1 MASGG
6 FSVRRR
12 EATATTDPEPTTNHD
27 PRTTDRRGAVVV
39 LIAILYL
46 GAHLPSL
53 APSLEDID
61 SINFALGLRH
71 FDPALHQP
79 HPPGYPV
86 YMLLGRISLSI
97 VERVTSATGVAAE
110 ARSLAIWSAIGG
122 AGCIIAAW
130 FLFSAVAA
138 RQLPTTNSQLP
149 RTSRA
154 GDTSVLGVGS
164 WRLGV
169 AEWATLLL
177 AAVPDFW
184 MTGLRPMSDMPGLAL
199 AVAAQALLLQRAP
212 EERRGR
218 SWPAEAAERRGP
230 WRSASAVTA
239 GALLAGIATGIRVQS
254 AVLTLPLLAFVM
266 VERRHYVKP
275 LLAFAAGCLAWGIPL
290 LIASGGVRPY
300 IAALNMQAAQDFS
313 WVDMLWSNPTPR
325 HIAVGLYQAL
335 VLPWASIP
343 LAVAVGVA
351 AAIGVLVSLL
361 REPRVLHV
369 LAVAFV
375 PYFIFHLLF
384 QQLDTTRYALPIVV
398 PVAWLAARSFALAG
412 RLGPTV
418 AAPFV
423 AAALI
428 VAVPGGVAYGRDSH
442 PAFRAIA
449 DAVQRARV
457 QPPAAVYS
465 HYAIRRPLQ
474 AADTGALHVVEPP
487 TQYEWL
493 GPVNYWRSGGADPIW
508 FFADARRTDLA
519 LIDPH
524 SRSDVVRYRWSVEQR
539 GELSGTRP
547 LGVDWYRLGVPGWFA
562 GQGWSLTPEIGGL
575 TQSTSMGPDRRPIEA
590 WVRRRPGR
598 FHVVVG
604 ARHLGDAAAADA
616 EMALALDGH
625 PIDRWPVTR
634 AARNALRFVDL
645 PDGIPGAGPF
655 AALTIVSRS
664 VDPKRPAPVAVRQF
678 DIQPSAQ
685 LISAFAEGWHEA
697 ETSVESSLTWRWT
710 SERSVLRMNGPAQP
724 VTLEIRGESPL
735 RYFDRPPTVKIT
747 AGDVTLARF
756 QPDTDFEWRVT
767 VPADAMLNS
776 GGAIAIEIDRVYLPG
791 KVEGTADDRHLGLRI
806 FDLRVNGVDP

>member
-1 MASGG
+1 VNSGG
-6 FSVRRR
+6 FDVRDQLGERASHEPR
-12 EATATTDPEPTTNHD
+12 ILNARTPNPEPAN
-27 PRTTDRRGAVVV
+27 RTVV
-39 LIAILYL
+39 LIAALLYL
-46 GAHLPSL
+46 AAHLPFL

-86 YMLLGRISLSI
+86 YMLLGHLSLPI
-97 VERVTSATGVAAE
+97 VERATSATGVRAE
-110 ARSLAIWSAIGG
+110 ARALAVWSAIGG

-130 FLFSAVAA
+130 FVFSALGGWQ
-138 RQLPTTNSQLP
+138 RQTAL
-149 RTSRA
+149 
-154 GDTSVLGVGS
+154 
-164 WRLGV
+164 
-169 AEWATLLL
+169 WATLLL
-177 AAVPDFW
+177 AAAPDFW

-199 AVAAQALLLQRAP
+199 ALAAQALLLM
-212 EERRGR
+212 
-218 SWPAEAAERRGP
+218 RRGP
-230 WRSASAVTA
+230 FGSAITA
-239 GALLAGIATGIRVQS
+239 GAFLAGIATGIRVQS

-266 VERRHYVKP
+266 LDRPSRAAPSSLGRAKA
-275 LLAFAAGCLAWGIPL
+275 LAAFVIGCLAWGIPL
-290 LIASGGVRPY
+290 LVASGGVRAY
-300 IAALNMQAAQDFS
+300 VAALNTQATQDFS

-325 HIAVGLYQAL
+325 HIAIGLYQAL

-351 AAIGVLVSLL
+351 AAIGLLVSLL
-361 REPRVLHV
+361 REPRALLVMT
-369 LAVAFV
+369 VAFV

-398 PVAWLAARSFALAG
+398 PVAWLAGRSFGLAG
-412 RLGPTV
+412 RF
-418 AAPFV
+418 AAMIAVPFV

-428 VAVPGGVAYGRDSH
+428 VAVPGGVAYGRDAH

-474 AADTGALHVVEPP
+474 AADTAGLHVVEPV

-493 GPVNYWRSGGADPIW
+493 GPVNYWRGGGAGPIW

-524 SRSDVVRYRWSVEQR
+524 SRSDVIRYRWSVEQR
-539 GELSGTRP
+539 GELGGTRP

-590 WVRRRPGR
+590 WVRRRPGP
-598 FHVVVG
+598 FHAVVG
-604 ARHLGDAAAADA
+604 ARHLGDAADGDA
-616 EMALALDGH
+616 EMTLAIDGH
-625 PIDRWPVTR
+625 PIDHWPVTR

-645 PDGIPGAGPF
+645 PDGVPGDGPF
-655 AALTIVSRS
+655 AALTITSRS
-664 VDPKRPAPVAVRQF
+664 VDPKRAAPVAVRQF
-678 DIQPSAQ
+678 DIQPSTQ

-697 ETSVESSLTWRWT
+697 EYSVETGLTWRWT
-710 SERSVLRMNGPAQP
+710 SERSVVRMNGPAQP
-724 VTLEIRGESPL
+724 VTLDIRGESPL
-735 RYFDRPPTVKIT
+735 RYFDRPPTVRIT

-767 VPADAMLNS
+767 VPADALLKA
-776 GGAIAIEIDRVYLPG
+776 GGAVAIEIDRVYVPG

-806 FDLRVNGVDP
+806 FDLRINGVDP

>member
-1 MASGG
+1 MAVGSRLPATDSRLLAGPEAG
-6 FSVRRR
+6 RLEREVSTGRRM
-12 EATATTDPEPTTNHD
+12 AIPLA
-27 PRTTDRRGAVVV
+27 
-39 LIAILYL
+39 IAALYL
-46 GAHLPSL
+46 AAHVPFL

-86 YMLLGRISLSI
+86 YMLLGHISLPI
-97 VERVTSATGVAAE
+97 VERVTSAGGAVAE
-110 ARSLAIWSAIGG
+110 ARALAIWSAIGG
-122 AGCIIAAW
+122 AACIVAAW
-130 FLFSAVAA
+130 FLFVALRA
-138 RQLPTTNSQLP
+138 RLPPTDSRL
-149 RTSRA
+149 RTGPPA
-154 GDTSVLGVGS
+154 GGRQPEAL
-164 WRLGV
+164 
-169 AEWATLLL
+169 WATLLL
-177 AAVPDFW
+177 AAAPDFW

-199 AVAAQALLLQRAP
+199 AMAAQALLLA
-212 EERRGR
+212 
-218 SWPAEAAERRGP
+218 RRGP
-230 WRSASAVTA
+230 SGSTA
-239 GALLAGIATGIRVQS
+239 GITGGALLAGIATGIRVQS
-254 AVLTLPLLAFVM
+254 AVLTLPVLVFVLI
-266 VERRHYVKP
+266 EQRQFVKP
-275 LLAFAAGCLAWGIPL
+275 LVAFAIGCLAWGIPL
-290 LIASGGVRPY
+290 LIASGGVGAY
-300 IAALNMQAAQDFS
+300 LAALNTQAAQDFS

-325 HIAVGLYQAL
+325 HIAIGLYQAL

-351 AAIGVLVSLL
+351 AVIGVLVSLL
-361 REPRVLHV
+361 REPRVLLV

-375 PYFIFHLLF
+375 PYFVFHLLF

-398 PVAWLAARSFALAG
+398 PVVWLAARSFALAG
-412 RLGPTV
+412 RFASMV
-418 AAPFV
+418 AVPFV

-428 VAVPGGVAYGRDSH
+428 VAVPGGVAYGRDPH

-449 DAVQRARV
+449 DAVERARA

-465 HYAIRRPLQ
+465 HYAVRRPLQ
-474 AADTGALHVVEPP
+474 AADTGGLHVVEPR

-575 TQSTSMGPDRRPIEA
+575 TELTSMGPDHRPIEA
-590 WVRRRPGR
+590 WVRRRPGP
-598 FHVVVG
+598 FHAVIG
-604 ARHLGDAAAADA
+604 ARNLGEADDADA
-616 EMALALDGH
+616 EVMLAIDGR
-625 PIDRWPVTR
+625 PIERWPVTR

-645 PDGIPGAGPF
+645 PDGVPGAGPF
-655 AALTIVSRS
+655 AALTVASRS
-664 VDPKRPAPVAVRQF
+664 VDPKRRAPVAVRQF
-678 DIQPSAQ
+678 DVQPST
-685 LISAFAEGWHEA
+685 LPISAFAEGWHEA
-697 ETSVESSLTWRWT
+697 EYSVETGLMWRWT
-710 SERSVLRMNGPAQP
+710 SERSVLRIQGPAQP

-735 RYFDRPPTVKIT
+735 RYFDRPPTVKIA
-747 AGDVTLARF
+747 AGDVTLAQF

-767 VPADAMLNS
+767 VPADAMLDS
-776 GGAIAIEIDRVYLPG
+776 GGAVAIEIDRVYLPG

-806 FDLRVNGVDP
+806 LDLRVNGVDP

>member
-1 MASGG
+1 MGSRLPATDSRLPAGPEAG
-6 FSVRRR
+6 RLEPEVSTGRRL
-12 EATATTDPEPTTNHD
+12 AIPL
-27 PRTTDRRGAVVV
+27 AV
-39 LIAILYL
+39 AALYL
-46 GAHLPSL
+46 AAHVPSL

-86 YMLLGRISLSI
+86 YMALGHISLPI
-97 VERVTSATGVAAE
+97 VERVTAATGVAAE
-110 ARSLAIWSAIGG
+110 ARALAIWSAIGG

-130 FLFSAVAA
+130 FLFAA
-138 RQLPTTNSQLP
+138 LRVRLPATLTAAGR
-149 RTSRA
+149 RTSE
-154 GDTSVLGVGS
+154 VL
-164 WRLGV
+164 
-169 AEWATLLL
+169 WATLLL
-177 AAVPDFW
+177 AVAPLFW

-199 AVAAQALLLQRAP
+199 AIAAQALLLAQCGSEVCGP
-212 EERRGR
+212 
-218 SWPAEAAERRGP
+218 SWSAEAAGRRRRLG
-230 WRSASAVTA
+230 SAITG
-239 GALLAGIATGIRVQS
+239 GALLAGLATGIRVQS
-254 AVLTLPLLAFVM
+254 AVLTLPLLAFVI
-266 VERRHYVKP
+266 VEQRRFAKP
-275 LLAFAAGCLAWGIPL
+275 LLAFAIGCLTWGIPL
-290 LIASGGVRPY
+290 LIVSGGVGAY
-300 IAALNMQAAQDFS
+300 IAALNTQAVQDFS

-325 HIAVGLYQAL
+325 HIAIGLYQAL

-343 LAVAVGVA
+343 LAVAIGVA

-361 REPRVLHV
+361 REPRVLLV
-369 LAVAFV
+369 LAVAFG
-375 PYFIFHLLF
+375 PYFVFHLLF
-384 QQLDTTRYALPIVV
+384 QQLDTTRYALPIVI
-398 PVAWLAARSFALAG
+398 PVAWLAARGTALAG
-412 RLGPTV
+412 RLAPMV
-418 AAPFV
+418 AAPLV
-423 AAALI
+423 AAASI
-428 VAVPGGVAYGRDSH
+428 VAVPGGVAYGRDPH

-457 QPPAAVYS
+457 QTPAAVYS

-474 AADTGALHVVEPP
+474 AADTGALHVVEPV

-493 GPVNYWRSGGADPIW
+493 GPVNYWRNGGADPIW

-524 SRSDVVRYRWSVEQR
+524 SRSDVVRYRWTVEQR

-575 TQSTSMGPDRRPIEA
+575 TQATSMGPDHRPIEA
-590 WVRRRPGR
+590 WVRRRPGP
-598 FHVVVG
+598 FHAVVG
-604 ARHLGDAAAADA
+604 ARHLGGAADADA
-616 EMALALDGH
+616 EMTLAVDGR
-625 PIDRWPVTR
+625 PIDHWPVTR
-634 AARNALRFVDL
+634 AARNTLRFIDL
-645 PDGIPGAGPF
+645 SSGIPGGGPF
-655 AALTIVSRS
+655 AALTITSRS
-664 VDPKRPAPVAVRQF
+664 VDPKRSAPVAIRQF
-678 DIQPSAQ
+678 DLQPSAQ

-697 ETSVESSLTWRWT
+697 EYSVETGQTWRWT

-747 AGDVTLARF
+747 AGDVTLAQF
-756 QPDTDFEWRVT
+756 EPDTDFEWRVA
-767 VPADAMLNS
+767 VPAEAMLNS

>member
-1 MASGG
+1 MVSSAFG
-6 FSVRRR
+6 VRQR
-12 EATATTDPEPTTNHD
+12 ATTNYQPLTTN
-27 PRTTDRRGAVVV
+27 RNGAAAF
-39 LIAILYL
+39 LIAALYFA
-46 GAHLPSL
+46 AHVPFL

-86 YMLLGRISLSI
+86 YMLLGHISLPI
-97 VERVTSATGVAAE
+97 VERVMSAGGAAAE
-110 ARSLAIWSAIGG
+110 ARALAIWSAIGG

-130 FLFSAVAA
+130 FLFRGYGAGGRGQGVSTGQTALWATVLLAVA
-138 RQLPTTNSQLP
+138 
-149 RTSRA
+149 
-154 GDTSVLGVGS
+154 
-164 WRLGV
+164 
-169 AEWATLLL
+169 
-177 AAVPDFW
+177 PDFW

-199 AVAAQALLLQRAP
+199 AVAAQALVVA
-212 EERRGR
+212 RRG
-218 SWPAEAAERRGP
+218 SKERRGP
-230 WRSASAVTA
+230 SVAITG

-254 AVLTLPLLAFVM
+254 AVLTLPLLVFVM
-266 VERRHYVKP
+266 VQERQFVKP
-275 LLAFAAGCLAWGIPL
+275 LLAFAIGCLAWGIPL
-290 LIASGGVRPY
+290 LIASGGVGAY
-300 IAALNMQAAQDFS
+300 LAALNTQTVQDFS

-361 REPRVLHV
+361 REPRALLV

-398 PVAWLAARSFALAG
+398 PVVWLAARSFALAG
-412 RLGPTV
+412 RFASMIGV
-418 AAPFV
+418 PFV

-428 VAVPGGVAYGRDSH
+428 VSVPGGDAYGRDPH

-449 DAVQRARV
+449 DAVERAHV

-465 HYAIRRPLQ
+465 HYAVRRPLQ
-474 AADTGALHVVEPP
+474 AADTGGLHVVEPR

-547 LGVDWYRLGVPGWFA
+547 LGVDWYRLSVPGWFA

-575 TQSTSMGPDRRPIEA
+575 TELTSMGPDHRQIEA
-590 WVRRRPGR
+590 WVRRRPGP

-604 ARHLGDAAAADA
+604 ARNLGDAEDADA
-616 EMALALDGH
+616 EVTLAVDGR

-634 AARNALRFVDL
+634 AARNALRFVNL
-645 PDGIPGAGPF
+645 PDGVSGNGPF
-655 AALTIVSRS
+655 AALTIASRS
-664 VDPKRPAPVAVRQF
+664 VDPKRPARVAVRQF
-678 DIQPSAQ
+678 DVQPST
-685 LISAFAEGWHEA
+685 LPISAFAEGWHEA
-697 ETSVESSLTWRWT
+697 EYAVETGLMWRWT
-710 SERSVLRMNGPAQP
+710 SERSVLRIQGPAQS
-724 VTLEIRGESPL
+724 VTLEIRGESPM
-735 RYFDRPPTVKIT
+735 RYFDRPPTAKIT
-747 AGDVTLARF
+747 AGDVTLAEF

-776 GGAIAIEIDRVYLPG
+776 GGAVAIEIDRVYLPG

>member
-1 MASGG
+1 VVSGG
-6 FSVRRR
+6 FGVRQR
-12 EATATTDPEPTTNHD
+12 ATTNHQ
-27 PRTTDRRGAVVV
+27 PLTTNRHGAVVF
-39 LIAILYL
+39 LIAVLYL
-46 GAHLPSL
+46 TAHLPFL

-86 YMLLGRISLSI
+86 YMLLGHISLPI
-97 VERVTSATGVAAE
+97 VEHVTTPGGGAAE
-110 ARSLAIWSAIGG
+110 ARALAIWSALGG
-122 AGCIIAAW
+122 AGCIVAAW
-130 FLFSAVAA
+130 VLFRGQVAGGRGQEVSIGQTA
-138 RQLPTTNSQLP
+138 L
-149 RTSRA
+149 
-154 GDTSVLGVGS
+154 
-164 WRLGV
+164 
-169 AEWATLLL
+169 WATLLL
-177 AAVPDFW
+177 AAAPDFW

-199 AVAAQALLLQRAP
+199 AVAAQALLLMRRGP
-212 EERRGR
+212 EERRGP
-218 SWPAEAAERRGP
+218 SG
-230 WRSASAVTA
+230 SAISA

-254 AVLTLPLLAFVM
+254 AVLTLPVLAFVIIDPPSH
-266 VERRHYVKP
+266 VASARLWRVKAIA
-275 LLAFAAGCLAWGIPL
+275 AFAVGCLAWGIPL
-290 LIASGGVRPY
+290 LIASGGVGAY
-300 IAALNMQAAQDFS
+300 LAALNTQAAQDFS

-325 HIAVGLYQAL
+325 HIAIGLYQTL

-351 AAIGVLVSLL
+351 AAIGMLVSLL
-361 REPRVLHV
+361 REPRVLLV
-369 LAVAFV
+369 LAVAFGPSFV
-375 PYFIFHLLF
+375 FRRLGE
-384 QQLDTTRYALPIVV
+384 QLDTTRYALPIVL
-398 PVAWLAARSFALAG
+398 PVGWLAARSFALAG
-412 RLGPTV
+412 RFAPMV
-418 AAPFV
+418 AVPFV

-428 VAVPGGVAYGRDSH
+428 VAVPGGVAYGRDPH

-449 DAVQRARV
+449 DAVQRGRV

-465 HYAIRRPLQ
+465 HYAVRRPLQ
-474 AADTGALHVVEPP
+474 AADTGSLRVVEPP

-493 GPVNYWRSGGADPIW
+493 GPVNYWRRGGADPIW

-524 SRSDVVRYRWSVEQR
+524 SRSDVVRYRWSVERR

-575 TQSTSMGPDRRPIEA
+575 TESTSVGPDHRPIEA
-590 WVRRRPGR
+590 WVHRRPGP

-604 ARHLGDAAAADA
+604 ARNLGEADDADA
-616 EMALALDGH
+616 EVTLAVDGR

-645 PDGIPGAGPF
+645 PDGVPGAGPF
-655 AALTIVSRS
+655 AALTIASRS

-678 DIQPSAQ
+678 DVQPAN
-685 LISAFAEGWHEA
+685 LPISAFAEGWHEA
-697 ETSVESSLTWRWT
+697 EYSVETGLIWRWT
-710 SERSVLRMNGPAQP
+710 SERSVLRIRGPAQP

-747 AGDVTLARF
+747 AGDVTLAQF

-767 VPADAMLNS
+767 VPAGAMLNS
-776 GGAIAIEIDRVYLPG
+776 GGAVAIEIDRVYLPG
-791 KVEGTADDRHLGLRI
+791 KVERTADDRHLGLRI

>member
-1 MASGG
+1 LL
-6 FSVRRR
+6 V
-12 EATATTDPEPTTNHD
+12 
-27 PRTTDRRGAVVV
+27 AV
-39 LIAILYL
+39 LYL
-46 GAHLPSL
+46 AAHVPSL

-86 YMLLGRISLSI
+86 YMVLGHISLPI

-110 ARSLAIWSAIGG
+110 ARALAIWSAIGG

-130 FLFSAVAA
+130 FLFGALAA
-138 RQLPTTNSQLP
+138 RQLPNTNSQFP
-149 RTSRA
+149 RTP
-154 GDTSVLGVGS
+154 LGVGS

-169 AEWATLLL
+169 ADWATLLL
-177 AAVPDFW
+177 AIAPLFW

-199 AVAAQALLLQRAP
+199 AVAAQALLLAQCGS
-212 EERRGR
+212 ELRGP
-218 SWPAEAAERRGP
+218 SLPAEAAGRRRRLG
-230 WRSASAVTA
+230 SAINA
-239 GALLAGIATGIRVQS
+239 GALLAGLATGIRVQS
-254 AVLTLPLLAFVM
+254 AVLTLPLLAFVI
-266 VERRHYVKP
+266 VEQRHFAKP
-275 LLAFAAGCLAWGIPL
+275 LLAFAIGCLAWGIPL
-290 LIASGGVRPY
+290 LIASGGVGAY
-300 IAALNMQAAQDFS
+300 IAALNTQAVQDFS

-325 HIAVGLYQAL
+325 HIAIGLYQAL

-361 REPRVLHV
+361 REPRVLLV
-369 LAVAFV
+369 LAVAFG
-375 PYFIFHLLF
+375 PYFAFHLLF

-398 PVAWLAARSFALAG
+398 PVAWLAARGSTLAG
-412 RLGPTV
+412 RLAPMV
-418 AAPFV
+418 AAPLV

-428 VAVPGGVAYGRDSH
+428 VAVPAGVAYGRDPH

-449 DAVQRARV
+449 DAVRRARV

-474 AADTGALHVVEPP
+474 AADTSALHVVEPV

-493 GPVNYWRSGGADPIW
+493 GPVNYWRNGGAGPIW

-524 SRSDVVRYRWSVEQR
+524 SRSDVVRYRWTVEQR

-575 TQSTSMGPDRRPIEA
+575 TQATSMGPDHRPIEA
-590 WVRRRPGR
+590 WVRRRPGP
-598 FHVVVG
+598 FHAVVG
-604 ARHLGDAAAADA
+604 ARHLGGVADADA
-616 EMALALDGH
+616 EMTLALDGH
-625 PIDRWPVTR
+625 PIVRWPVTR
-634 AARNALRFVDL
+634 AGRNALRFIDL

-655 AALTIVSRS
+655 AALTITSRS
-664 VDPKRPAPVAVRQF
+664 VDPKRSAPVAVRQF
-678 DIQPSAQ
+678 DVQPSTQ
-685 LISAFAEGWHEA
+685 LVAAFAEGWHEA
-697 ETSVESSLTWRWT
+697 EYSIETGLTWRWT

-747 AGDVTLARF
+747 AGDVTLAQF
-756 QPDTDFEWRVT
+756 QPDTDFEWRVA
-767 VPADAMLNS
+767 VPAEAMLNS

>member
-1 MASGG
+1 MVGSG
-6 FSVRRR
+6 FQVRG
-12 EATATTDPEPTTNHD
+12 ANSGSTSNYQPPTTNQQ
-27 PRTTDRRGAVVV
+27 GAAV
-39 LIAILYL
+39 LVIAVLYL
-46 GAHLPSL
+46 AAHLPFL

-86 YMLLGRISLSI
+86 YMLLGHLSLPI
-97 VERVTSATGVAAE
+97 VERLTSATGVAAE
-110 ARSLAIWSAIGG
+110 ARALAIWSAVGG

-130 FLFSAVAA
+130 FLFAA
-138 RQLPTTNSQLP
+138 LRARLPATNFRL
-149 RTSRA
+149 RA
-154 GDTSVLGVGS
+154 GPEAGSGTSEVV
-164 WRLGV
+164 
-169 AEWATLLL
+169 WATLLL
-177 AAVPDFW
+177 AAAPDFW

-199 AVAAQALLLQRAP
+199 AVAAQALLLVPRGS
-212 EERRGR
+212 EERLGL
-218 SWPAEAAERRGP
+218 SWPDE
-230 WRSASAVTA
+230 A
-239 GALLAGIATGIRVQS
+239 GAWRRQLGSAITVGALVAGLATGIRVQS
-254 AVLTLPLLAFVM
+254 AVLTLPLLVLVMFQHRRFVT
-266 VERRHYVKP
+266 P
-275 LLAFAAGCLAWGIPL
+275 LLAFAIGCLVWGIPL
-290 LIASGGVRPY
+290 LIASGGVRAY
-300 IAALNMQAAQDFS
+300 IAALNMQAVQDFS

-325 HIAVGLYQAL
+325 HIAIGLYQAL
-335 VLPWASIP
+335 VLPWGSIP

-351 AAIGVLVSLL
+351 AAIGLLVSLL
-361 REPRVLHV
+361 REPRAALV

-375 PYFIFHLLF
+375 PYLVFHLLF

-412 RLGPTV
+412 RLAAVV

-428 VAVPGGVAYGRDSH
+428 VAVPGGVAYGTDPH
-442 PAFRAIA
+442 PAFRAIT
-449 DAVQRARV
+449 DAVRRARV
-457 QPPAAVYS
+457 EPPAAVYS

-474 AADTGALHVVEPP
+474 AADTDALRVVEPV

-493 GPVNYWRSGGADPIW
+493 GPVNYWRTGGARPIW

-519 LIDPH
+519 LIDPR
-524 SRSDVVRYRWSVEQR
+524 SRTDVVRYRWSVEQR

-575 TQSTSMGPDRRPIEA
+575 TQAASTGPDHRPIEA
-590 WVRRRPGR
+590 WVRRRPGP
-598 FHVVVG
+598 FHMLIG
-604 ARHLGDAAAADA
+604 ARHLGDAADADA
-616 EMALALDGH
+616 EMTLALDGR

-645 PDGIPGAGPF
+645 SDGVPGTGPF
-655 AALTIVSRS
+655 AALTITSHS
-664 VDPKRPAPVAVRQF
+664 VDPKRAAPVAVRQF

-697 ETSVESSLTWRWT
+697 EYSVETGQTWRWT
-710 SERSVLRMNGPAQP
+710 SERSVLRMNGAAQS
-724 VTLEIRGESPL
+724 VTLDIRGESPL
-735 RYFDRPPTVKIT
+735 RYFGRPPTVKIT
-747 AGDVTLARF
+747 AGDVTLAQF

-767 VPADAMLNS
+767 VPAAAMVNS

-791 KVEGTADDRHLGLRI
+791 RVERTADDRHLGLRI
-806 FDLRVNGVDP
+806 FDLRINGVDP

>member
-1 MASGG
+1 VSSGG
-6 FSVRRR
+6 FDVRDQVGER
-12 EATATTDPEPTTNHD
+12 ASHEPRIPNHE
-27 PRTTDRRGAVVV
+27 PRTANRRAVIFS
-39 LIAILYL
+39 IALLYL
-46 GAHLPSL
+46 TAHLPLL

-86 YMLLGRISLSI
+86 YMLLGHISLPI
-97 VERVTSATGVAAE
+97 VEMTGTTGVAAE
-110 ARSLAIWSAIGG
+110 ARALAIWSALGG
-122 AGCIIAAW
+122 AACLIAAW
-130 FLFSAVAA
+130 FLFAA
-138 RQLPTTNSQLP
+138 IGEHLPTIS
-149 RTSRA
+149 A
-154 GDTSVLGVGS
+154 

-169 AEWATLLL
+169 PEWATLLL
-177 AAVPDFW
+177 AASPDFW

-199 AVAAQALLLQRAP
+199 AVAAQSLLLMQ
-212 EERRGR
+212 
-218 SWPAEAAERRGP
+218 RGP
-230 WRSASAVTA
+230 TERGGPFGSAVTA

-254 AVLTLPLLAFVM
+254 AVLTLPLLAFVLIDRPPRF
-266 VERRHYVKP
+266 VSTSLWRVKA
-275 LLAFAAGCLAWGIPL
+275 LAAFVIGCLAWGIPL
-290 LIASGGVRPY
+290 LIVSGGVHAY
-300 IAALNMQAAQDFS
+300 IAALNTQATQDFS

-325 HIAVGLYQAL
+325 HIAIGLYQAL

-343 LAVAVGVA
+343 LAVAIGVA
-351 AAIGVLVSLL
+351 ALIGVLVSLL
-361 REPRVLHV
+361 REPRVLLV

-384 QQLDTTRYALPIVV
+384 QQLDTTRYALPIVI

-412 RLGPTV
+412 RLSPIV
-418 AAPFV
+418 AVPFV

-428 VAVPGGVAYGRDSH
+428 VAVPGGVAYGRDPH

-474 AADTGALHVVEPP
+474 AADTAGLHVVEPVI
-487 TQYEWL
+487 QYEWL
-493 GPVNYWRSGGADPIW
+493 GPVNYWRSGGAGPIW
-508 FFADARRTDLA
+508 FLADARRTDLA

-539 GELSGTRP
+539 AELSGTRP

-590 WVRRRPGR
+590 WVRRRPGP

-604 ARHLGDAAAADA
+604 TRHLGDAADADA
-616 EMALALDGH
+616 ELTLAVDGR
-625 PIDRWPVTR
+625 PVDRWSVTR

-645 PDGIPGAGPF
+645 PDGVPGTGPF
-655 AALTIVSRS
+655 AVVTIASRS
-664 VDPKRPAPVAVRQF
+664 VDPKRTAPVAVRQF
-678 DIQPSAQ
+678 DIQPSTQ

-697 ETSVESSLTWRWT
+697 EYSVETGQTWRWS
-710 SERSVLRMNGPAQP
+710 SERSVLRVNGPAQS
-724 VTLEIRGESPL
+724 VTLDIAGESPL
-735 RYFDRPPTVKIT
+735 RYFDRPPAVKIT
-747 AGDVTLARF
+747 AGAVTLAQF
-756 QPDTDFEWRVT
+756 QPDTDFEWHVT
-767 VPADAMLNS
+767 VPAETMVNS
-776 GGAIAIEIDRVYLPG
+776 GGAIALEIDRVYLPG

-806 FDLRVNGVDP
+806 FDLRINGVDP

>member
-1 MASGG
+1 MGSRLPATDSRLPAGPEAG
-6 FSVRRR
+6 RLEPEVSTGRRL
-12 EATATTDPEPTTNHD
+12 AIPL
-27 PRTTDRRGAVVV
+27 AV
-39 LIAILYL
+39 AALYL
-46 GAHLPSL
+46 AAHVPSL

-61 SINFALGLRH
+61 SINFALGLRR

-86 YMLLGRISLSI
+86 YMALGHISLPI

-110 ARSLAIWSAIGG
+110 ARALAIWSAIGG

-130 FLFSAVAA
+130 FLFTALRA
-138 RQLPTTNSQLP
+138 RLPATDSRL
-149 RTSRA
+149 RA
-154 GDTSVLGVGS
+154 GSEVL
-164 WRLGV
+164 
-169 AEWATLLL
+169 WATLLL
-177 AAVPDFW
+177 AAAPLFW

-199 AVAAQALLLQRAP
+199 AVAAQALLLAQCGSEVRRGLDERRKP
-212 EERRGR
+212 GERRGP
-218 SWPAEAAERRGP
+218 SWPAEAAGRRRRLG
-230 WRSASAVTA
+230 SAITA
-239 GALLAGIATGIRVQS
+239 GALLAGLATGIRVQS
-254 AVLTLPLLAFVM
+254 AVLTLPLLVFVI
-266 VERRHYVKP
+266 VEQRRFAKP
-275 LLAFAAGCLAWGIPL
+275 LLAFAIGCLTWGIPL
-290 LIASGGVRPY
+290 LIASGGVGAY
-300 IAALNMQAAQDFS
+300 IAALNTQAVQDFS

-325 HIAVGLYQAL
+325 HIAIGLYQAL

-343 LAVAVGVA
+343 LAVAIGVA

-361 REPRVLHV
+361 REPRVLLV
-369 LAVAFV
+369 LAVAFG
-375 PYFIFHLLF
+375 PYFVFHLLF
-384 QQLDTTRYALPIVV
+384 QQLDTTRYALPIVI
-398 PVAWLAARSFALAG
+398 PVAWLAARGSALAG
-412 RLGPTV
+412 RLGPMV
-418 AAPFV
+418 AAPLV

-428 VAVPGGVAYGRDSH
+428 VAVPGGVAYGRDPH

-474 AADTGALHVVEPP
+474 AADTGALHVVEPV

-493 GPVNYWRSGGADPIW
+493 GPVNYWRNGGAEPIW

-524 SRSDVVRYRWSVEQR
+524 SRSDVVRYRWTVEQR

-575 TQSTSMGPDRRPIEA
+575 TQATSMGPDHRPIEA
-590 WVRRRPGR
+590 WVRRRPGP
-598 FHVVVG
+598 FHAVVG
-604 ARHLGDAAAADA
+604 ARHLGGAADADA
-616 EMALALDGH
+616 EMTLAVDGH
-625 PIDRWPVTR
+625 PTARWPVTR

-645 PDGIPGAGPF
+645 PDGIPGAGSF
-655 AALTIVSRS
+655 AALTITSRS
-664 VDPKRPAPVAVRQF
+664 VDPKRSAPVAVRQF
-678 DIQPSAQ
+678 DVQPSAQ
-685 LISAFAEGWHEA
+685 LVAGFAEGWHEA
-697 ETSVESSLTWRWT
+697 EYSIETGQTWRWT

-724 VTLEIRGESPL
+724 VTLEIAGESPL
-735 RYFDRPPTVKIT
+735 RYFDRSPTVKIT
-747 AGDVTLARF
+747 AGDVTLAQF
-756 QPDTDFEWRVT
+756 QPDTDFEWRVA
-767 VPADAMLNS
+767 VPAEAMLNS